1 MWVRRKT
8 KDARVIKMTREVHAV
23 ISMCIEGKAP
33 DDRMTV
39 CLHVKTERHWR
50 FPENLVQ
57 NVLQCWAWQD
67 DVPRL

>member
-8 KDARVIKMTREVHAV
+8 KDARVIKMSREVHAV

-33 DDRMTV
+33 DDRV
-39 CLHVKTERHWR
+39 FKREDGKIIGDFQKTWYRMCC
-50 FPENLVQ
+50 N
-57 NVLQCWAWQD
+57 WAWQD